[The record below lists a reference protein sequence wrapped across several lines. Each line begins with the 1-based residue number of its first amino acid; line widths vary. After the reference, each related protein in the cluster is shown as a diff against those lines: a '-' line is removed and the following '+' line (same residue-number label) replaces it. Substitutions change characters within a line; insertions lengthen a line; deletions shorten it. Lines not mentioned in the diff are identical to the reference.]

1 MNQVVLVGRLTKK
14 PEVRYNANNI
24 AICRFNIA
32 IDRPKAKDKEE
43 SETDYPTCVCFNN
56 VAVNLV
62 KYQDKGSLLA
72 ISGRLQTGSY
82 DDKDGKKVYT
92 TEVMVKEIQFL
103 SSKNSKCEH
112 ECGQQYEQQSG
123 TQNDTQ
129 SDTEVDRYSQMST
142 TTVMN
147 EDYNPELAITDDD
160 LPF

>member
-1 MNQVVLVGRLTKK
+1 MNSVNLIGRLTKK
-14 PEVRYNANNI
+14 PEVRYNTNNT

-92 TEVMVKEIQFL
+92 TEVMVNQIQFL
-103 SSKNSKCEH
+103 SSKNSTS
-112 ECGQQYEQQSG
+112 EQVIE
-123 TQNDTQ
+123 TQNSPQEDTQ
-129 SDTEVDRYSQMST
+129 SDFEIDKYNQMSAT
-142 TTVMN
+142 TIMN
-147 EDYNPELAITDDD
+147 ENYNPELAISDDM

>member
-1 MNQVVLVGRLTKK
+1 MNKVFLIGRLTKK

-32 IDRPKAKDKEE
+32 IDRPKSKDREE

-56 VAVNLV
+56 IAVNLV
-62 KYQDKGSLLA
+62 KYQDKGNLLA

-82 DDKDGKKVYT
+82 DGSDGKKVYT

-103 SSKNSKCEH
+103 SKNSKCEH
-112 ECGQQYEQQSG
+112 ECGQQSG

-129 SDTEVDRYSQMST
+129 SDTEVERYSQMSA

-147 EDYNPELAITDDD
+147 EDYNPELAISDDM
-160 LPF
+160 LLF

>member
-1 MNQVVLVGRLTKK
+1 MNKVFLIGRLTKK
-14 PEVRYNANNI
+14 PEVRYNAKNI

-56 VAVNLV
+56 TAINLV

-112 ECGQQYEQQSG
+112 ECEQQSG

-129 SDTEVDRYSQMST
+129 SNTEVDRYSQMSAN
-142 TTVMN
+142 TVMN
-147 EDYNPELAITDDD
+147 EDYNPELQISDDM

>member
-1 MNQVVLVGRLTKK
+1 MNEVHLVGRLTKK
-14 PEVRYNANNI
+14 PEVRYNANNV

-56 VAVNLV
+56 MAINLV
-62 KYQDKGSLLA
+62 KYQDKGGLIA
-72 ISGRLQTGSY
+72 VSGRLQTGSY
-82 DDKDGKKVYT
+82 EKEDGTKVYT
-92 TEVMVKEIQFL
+92 TEVMANRIQFL
-103 SSKNSKCEH
+103 SSKNSRGEQ
-112 ECGQQYEQQSG
+112 ESEQQSG
-123 TQNDTQ
+123 TQNDTK

-147 EDYNPELAITDDD
+147 EDYNPELAITDDL

>member
-1 MNQVVLVGRLTKK
+1 MNEVHLVGRLTKK
-14 PEVRYNANNI
+14 PEVRYNANNV

-56 VAVNLV
+56 MAVNLA
-62 KYQDKGSLLA
+62 KYQDKGGLIA
-72 ISGRLQTGSY
+72 VSGRLQTGSY
-82 DDKDGKKVYT
+82 EKEDGTKVYT
-92 TEVMVKEIQFL
+92 TEVMANRIQFL
-103 SSKNSKCEH
+103 SSKNSRGEQ
-112 ECGQQYEQQSG
+112 ESEQQSG
-123 TQNDTQ
+123 TQNDTK

-147 EDYNPELAITDDD
+147 EDYNPELAITDDL